1 VRRTVLSAAG
11 LLGAVALAGPA
22 LRRTALRSGATDAE
36 VAAALPGD
44 DLVPGARVVM
54 DRATTLPADPATVW
68 PWIVQLG
75 RRRAGWY
82 FPAWVEALIPRER
95 RGLRRIDARWQGLAP
110 GDVVPDWGGPDA
122 AFEVVTLERPRALV
136 YRRED
141 ARPGREPMRVSWAL
155 VLTAPPGGGT
165 RLHLRLRINSLG
177 RRAPALVTTFGGLMD
192 LATVEPMF
200 TGLRERLTAPG

>member
-1 VRRTVLSAAG
+1 VRRSFLILAGAAVLSG
-11 LLGAVALAGPA
+11 PTLGRL
-22 LRRTALRSGATDAE
+22 ALRSGATEAE
-36 VAAALPGD
+36 VRAPLPGD

-82 FPAWVEALIPRER
+82 FPSWIEAVIPRER
-95 RGLRRIDARWQGLAP
+95 RGLRRIDPRWQGLAP

-122 AFEVVTLERPRALV
+122 AFEVVTLDPARALV

-141 ARPGREPMRVSWAL
+141 ARPGREPMKVSWAL
-155 VLTAPPGGGT
+155 VLAAAPGGGT

-192 LATVEPMF
+192 LATVGPMF
-200 TGLRERLTAPG
+200 AGLRERLTAAG